1 MIILM
6 DRLAARIFPNLSP
19 ALLAEMKAGSRQAD
33 SFWLGY
39 QNPENAFM
47 HSQSSAVLDPKKSCE
62 KQNRLVKRYI
72 ELYRLKMQQVDNFR
86 AKGQQAWADMY
97 ERDAYN
103 TLGFALH
110 PVMDSTSP
118 VHSGF
123 QSWRSRDF
131 YKHGDFWAS
140 QEDLSYLLSHPETVN
155 ETIDLMLNA
164 MKTGQACN
172 CEGK

>member
-1 MIILM
+1 M
-6 DRLAARIFPNLSP
+6 DSLARRAFPNLSP
-19 ALLAEMKAGSRQAD
+19 TLLAEMKAGSRLAD

-47 HSQSSAVLDPKKSCE
+47 HAESSAVLDPKTSCE
-62 KQNRLVKRYI
+62 MLNKLVKRYI
-72 ELYRLKMQQVDNFR
+72 DLYKLKMQQVENFR

-123 QSWRSRDF
+123 QLWKPRDF

-140 QEDLSYLLSHPETVN
+140 HEDLPYLLSHPEIVN
-155 ETIDLMLNA
+155 ETVELMLNTI
-164 MKTGQACN
+164 KTGQACN